1 MRSPR
6 YGGSL
11 PLVLLALC
19 AISPF
24 ASAQQGAKSGEWT
37 SYGADLGGTKYSP
50 LDQITPANVSD
61 LEVAWRWRS
70 VDREIQ
76 EQDPRYREIA
86 FEPTPLMVD
95 GVLYTSTSL
104 SQVAAIDPGTGE
116 TLWVYNPES
125 YKSGRPANFGFVHRG
140 LAYWTDGTDSRIFI
154 ATGDRR
160 LIALNTKTGKPY
172 SDFGEEGAV
181 DLTKGLGREVGTN
194 THYSFASAPTVCRDV
209 VVLGSNIMDF
219 ISLKEGAPGHVRGY
233 DARTGEQRWIFHTIP
248 QEGEFGVE
256 TWEDDSWKYTGNA
269 NVWSLITADEEL
281 GYVYLPISSATNDWY
296 GGHHLGDNLFANSL
310 VCVNVQTGKRVW
322 HFQILHHDSFD
333 YDLPSPPNLVDIE
346 VDGKKIKAVV
356 QLTKQGLAFVFDRV
370 TGEPVWP
377 IIEQP
382 VDQSLI
388 PGERSSKTQPFPSK
402 PPPFEPIGISIDY
415 LIDFTPELRAEAI
428 EIINN
433 FNWGPLYTATT
444 ERGTLIT
451 PGVHGGASF
460 SGAAFDPETG
470 TLYVPS
476 QTYPSAMRL
485 NKGDERTNMDYT
497 FGPVSPEYSFF
508 IWGPDGLPLIKPPY
522 SRVTAIDL
530 RVGEHLWVSATGD
543 KYRDHP
549 RLKDLDLPR
558 LGTGGRWFVL
568 ATKTLLVAC
577 RGPHVEFLDKQ
588 TGALLGEFKI
598 PGHPMP
604 VQSLSNGAP
613 MTYMHQGRQYLV
625 FNLGGISSPAEFVAL
640 ALPE

>member
-1 MRSPR
+1 MRSAR
-6 YGGSL
+6 YGRALSI
-11 PLVLLALC
+11 LALGIC

-24 ASAQQGAKSGEWT
+24 AGAQQGAKSGEWT
-37 SYGADLGGTKYSP
+37 SYGADLGASKYSP

-70 VDREIQ
+70 VDGEIQ
-76 EQDPRYREIA
+76 GQDPRYREIA
-86 FEPTPLMVD
+86 FEPTPLMVG

-104 SQVAAIDPGTGE
+104 SQVAAIDAGTGE
-116 TLWVYNPES
+116 TLWVYDPES
-125 YKSGRPANFGFVHRG
+125 YKNGRPANFGYLHRG
-140 LAYWTDGTDSRIFI
+140 VAYWTDGTDSRVFI
-154 ATGDRR
+154 PTGDRR
-160 LIALNTKTGKPY
+160 LIALNVKTGKPY
-172 SDFGEEGAV
+172 PDFGEGGAV
-181 DLTKGLGREVGTN
+181 DLTKGLGREPGGSSQ
-194 THYSFASAPTVCRDV
+194 YSFASAPTICRDV

-219 ISLKEGAPGHVRGY
+219 ISLKEGSPGHVRGF
-233 DARTGEQRWIFHTIP
+233 DVRTGEQLWIFHTIP

-269 NVWSLITADEEL
+269 NVWSLISADEEL

-296 GGHHLGDNLFANSL
+296 GGHHLGDNLFANTL
-310 VCVNVQTGKRVW
+310 VCVEAETGKRVW
-322 HFQILHHDSFD
+322 HFQTLHHDSFD
-333 YDLPSPPNLVDIE
+333 YDLPAAPNLVDIE

-377 IIEQP
+377 IVERPI
-382 VDQSLI
+382 DQSLI
-388 PGERSSKTQPFPSK
+388 PGERSSKTQPFPTK

-428 EIINN
+428 EIMNEYD
-433 FNWGPLYTATT
+433 WGPLYTATT

-460 SGAAFDPETG
+460 NGAAFDPETAI
-470 TLYVPS
+470 LYVPS

-497 FGPVSPEYSFF
+497 FGPVPGTEFF
-508 IWGPDGLPLIKPPY
+508 IWGPDGLPLLKPPY

-530 RVGEHLWVSATGD
+530 NVGEHLWVAATGD

-549 RLKDLDLPR
+549 RLKHLDLPR

-568 ATKTLLVAC
+568 ATKTLVVAC
-577 RGPHVEFLDKQ
+577 RGPYVEFLDKR
-588 TGALLGEFKI
+588 TGALIGEFKI

-613 MTYMHQGRQYLV
+613 MTYMHEGRQYIV